1 MAGMR
6 RSACGGSTI
15 ADATEERGCWFTVR
29 RSKTN
34 QDRKHDA
41 PADRVVLLWKR
52 GWRLAAEPKLL
63 MSWCRLWRS
72 GIRRCCK
79 VSSRPR

>member
-15 ADATEERGCWFTVR
+15 ADATEDKGVLVHLRRG
-29 RSKTN
+29 KTN